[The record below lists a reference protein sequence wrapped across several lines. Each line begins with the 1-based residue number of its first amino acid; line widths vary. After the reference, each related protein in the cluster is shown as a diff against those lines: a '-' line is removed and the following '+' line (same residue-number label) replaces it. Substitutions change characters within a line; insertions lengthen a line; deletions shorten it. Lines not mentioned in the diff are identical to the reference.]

1 MGSKMTDEQIEELIK
16 EVDTQGDGYIYI
28 DEMAQRLC
36 PPKKWLDWL
45 SYKIITE
52 SISSN
57 SWNNFKLSFTN

>member
-36 PPKKWLDWL
+36 PPKKWLGWL
-45 SYKIITE
+45 SYKIDI
-52 SISSN
+52 
-57 SWNNFKLSFTN
+57 F

>member
-45 SYKIITE
+45 SYKIDI
-52 SISSN
+52 
-57 SWNNFKLSFTN
+57 F